1 MKVLIAA
8 IQELLEFAW
17 GEFFST
23 VADRAPDQVASLPEL
38 PAPQKIVSVSNVR
51 PVPYQEQ
58 GLVRSEVVAQKSLPL
73 HGVVGFVTVP
83 LQRVWVRPVFTFDGD
98 VWHIPYATR
107 VEILGYEGRFA
118 EIRCEGRH
126 GWVLKD
132 EISTI
137 DSELFPTF
145 NTGEIYSAN
154 HPETKKL
161 RRLRGDEFAGRELY
175 LPLQNVEYVTYE
187 LARHGQ
193 RLSFGDARPRL
204 AGNWQNLL
212 KGKAGV
218 VMSIDPHTG
227 SLIEYLREDGVGF
240 VGYVEAVLVDET
252 IVVSGIGRL
261 IAGEFRRETIT
272 KAAWMEWR
280 PVFIQVT

>member
-17 GEFFST
+17 GEFLGTRLNFSSDHIAT
-23 VADRAPDQVASLPEL
+23 LPQL
-38 PAPQKIVSVSNVR
+38 PAPPEGVIVSPFAVLPEEPKAVALSV
-51 PVPYQEQ
+51 
-58 GLVRSEVVAQKSLPL
+58 GAQKSLPL
-73 HGVVGFVTVP
+73 HGAVGFVAVP

-132 EISTI
+132 EITTAEG
-137 DSELFPTF
+137 ELFPTF
-145 NTGEIYSAN
+145 NMGEIYSAN

-161 RRLRGDEFAGRELY
+161 RRLRSDEFAAKELY
-175 LPLQNVEYVTYE
+175 LPLQDVEYVTYE

-193 RLSFGDARPRL
+193 RLSFGDVRPRL

-218 VMSIDPHTG
+218 VMSINPHTG
-227 SLIEYLREDGVGF
+227 SLIEYLRDDGVGF

-252 IVVSGIGRL
+252 IVISGIGRL
-261 IAGEFRRETIT
+261 IAGEFRRETVS
-272 KAAWMEWR
+272 KVQWMEWR